1 MKAGSNIYRL
11 RPYVCFITSCKLS
24 FITVN
29 ECVYISWLNKTDN
42 PSWTYYFIYINK
54 AKERFCSIFAT
65 RICNIGEW
73 DKFWAIISWESTFED
88 ASKPWDCLFVY
99 MSSRILEEVKSI
111 NVTNEVKCIHSH
123 SVGMN
128 KYYLLFQEY
137 QKQYMF
143 CLVK

>member
-29 ECVYISWLNKTDN
+29 EYVYISWLNETDN

-54 AKERFCSIFAT
+54 AMERLCSIFAT
-65 RICNIGEW
+65 QICYIGEW

-88 ASKPWDCLFVY
+88 APIPWDCLFVY
-99 MSSRILEEVKSI
+99 MSYRILDKGISI
-111 NVTNEVKCIHSH
+111 IVTNEVKCIHSRCIF
-123 SVGMN
+123 MN
-128 KYYLLFQEY
+128 KYYLLF
-137 QKQYMF
+137 
-143 CLVK
+143 